1 MLNEA
6 SASGQ
11 LHFSPPLWQFHGA
24 RSSSLVLDTDTG
36 NGKHSAC
43 VPPTTRTNP
52 SQWYLPSLVS
62 DLCHGL
68 VTLSLLACP
77 GRNMTMPC
85 LRQRLKTGRLATWM
99 ILIHTAVTLVSPP
112 DTQIIPWVASSHA
125 RQAPVVNLDRY
136 EGRRE
141 GRPPECPCQPLWAVC
156 QLS

>member
-1 MLNEA
+1 MKHLPLVSCTSPRRSGSSTEQEA
-6 SASGQ
+6 AA
-11 LHFSPPLWQFHGA
+11 LFWTL
-24 RSSSLVLDTDTG
+24 T
-36 NGKHSAC
+36 HSAC

-52 SQWYLPSLVS
+52 PQWYLPSLVS
-62 DLCHGL
+62 DLCNGL

-77 GRNMTMPC
+77 WRNMTMPC

-141 GRPPECPCQPLWAVC
+141 GRPP
-156 QLS
+156 